1 MRRGEVL
8 TRIVVGLSIAATGC
22 IFDPFRAQVRR
33 VESRVTL
40 LDQRVSQLETDAG
53 ITPAALP
60 GPAAFPVGASGA
72 VLPSVSSE
80 SSESAGLP
88 GTQSIQSSE
97 QLGKPQLPS
106 VPINWRKAFGKLW
119 RGVVNVLTGWVE
131 IPKRVDETTKR
142 SGPGSGATLGV
153 LRGVGHGFVRTLAG
167 AYETVTFVFPAP
179 PDYVPVIRPEY
190 VFTCLCEEG
199 GWSSTTAPSP

>member
-1 MRRGEVL
+1 MRGFSFPRNGEVDVRGRIHRGAAV
-8 TRIVVGLSIAATGC
+8 TRLVVGISVAATGC
-22 IFDPFRAQVRR
+22 IVDPFGAQVRR

-40 LDQRVSQLETDAG
+40 LDQRVSQLETDTG
-53 ITPAALP
+53 GAALP
-60 GPAAFPVGASGA
+60 
-72 VLPSVSSE
+72 SE
-80 SSESAGLP
+80 PAGLP
-88 GTQSIQSSE
+88 GSQHSE
-97 QLGKPQLPS
+97 QLGKPRLPS

-153 LRGVGHGFVRTLAG
+153 LRGVGHGVIRTLAG

-199 GWSSTTAPSP
+199 GWSSTTSPSP